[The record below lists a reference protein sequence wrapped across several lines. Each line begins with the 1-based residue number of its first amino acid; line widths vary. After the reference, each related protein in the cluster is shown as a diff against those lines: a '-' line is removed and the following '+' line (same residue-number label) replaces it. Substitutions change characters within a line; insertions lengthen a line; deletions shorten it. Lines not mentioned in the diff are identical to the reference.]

1 MKSPDS
7 LDLSSLLMEMPVKA
21 PKGYHYE
28 VTEFKR
34 NVAAFWL
41 CGGPKY
47 LYNGWKTARTIHS
60 FYNYK
65 KKVWYSPI
73 NSKKVG
79 AEVAVKAIRP
89 YTSMSLNLNPLMAAL
104 MAS

>member
-1 MKSPDS
+1 MKLPDN
-7 LDLSSLLMEMPVKA
+7 LDLSNILTEMPVKA

-28 VTEFKR
+28 VTEHKR
-34 NVAAFWL
+34 NVAAIWL
-41 CGGPKY
+41 YGGPTY
-47 LYNGWKTARTIHS
+47 LHNGGETARTIHS

-79 AEVAVKAIRP
+79 EEVHPSNIRP
-89 YTSMSLNLNPLMAAL
+89 YTSMPLKLNPLMAAFV
-104 MAS
+104 